1 MHDLRLVREG
11 LDDLREAMRRR
22 GELDALG
29 PQLDRCEGLERE
41 RRLLI
46 QAVEERKAARNAS
59 SQEVARRKRAGEPAE
74 DLITTGRALGE
85 EISRLERELADAEG
99 QLASILLEIPN
110 VTAPDVPEGDESH
123 NVIVR
128 TWGVPRPSEGVRPH
142 WEIAAEHGLVDVERA
157 AKISGSGFALL
168 RGVGARLVRSM
179 LSFFLDVHARE
190 HGYEE
195 VWPPVL
201 VNRTSMTGTGQLPKF
216 EDDAY
221 RIEGDDLFLIPTA
234 EVPVTNLY
242 RDEILDGAALPMALC
257 AYTPC
262 FRREAGSAG
271 KDTRG
276 VLRVHQFDKVELV
289 RYCAPERSDAELATL
304 LGHAE
309 SILQR
314 LGIPYRVKLLAAG
327 DTGFASAK
335 TYDLEAWAPGVG
347 AWLEVSSCSTF
358 TDFQARRSN
367 IRFRPAKG
375 EKPRFVHTLNGSGV
389 AVPRTFACILEHYQ
403 QPDGSVV
410 VPDVLRP
417 YFGSDRIG

>member
-1 MHDLRLVREG
+1 MHDVRLVRER

-22 GELDALG
+22 DALRALG
-29 PQLDRCEGLERE
+29 PQLDKCEGLERD

-46 QAVEERKAARNAS
+46 QAVEERKAARNAG
-59 SQEVARRKRAGEPAE
+59 SQEVARRKRAGEPAD
-74 DLITTGRALGE
+74 DLIANGRALGE
-85 EISRLERELADAEG
+85 EIGRLEQELADAEG
-99 QLASILLEIPN
+99 QLAAILLEVPN
-110 VTAPDVPEGDESH
+110 ITVADVPAGDESN

-128 TWGVPRPSEGVRPH
+128 SWGEPRPSDGVRPH
-142 WEIAAEHGLVDVERA
+142 WEIASEHGLFDLERA
-157 AKISGSGFALL
+157 AKISGSGFAVF
-168 RGVGARLVRSM
+168 RGAGSRLVRA
-179 LSFFLDVHARE
+179 LLNFFLDVHSRE

-195 VWPPVL
+195 VWTPVL
-201 VNRTSMTGTGQLPKF
+201 VNRASMTGTGQLPKF

-221 RIEGDDLFLIPTA
+221 RIAEGDLFLIPTA

-242 RDEILDGAALPMALC
+242 RDEILDGAELPKTFC

-276 VLRVHQFDKVELV
+276 ILRMHQFDKVELV
-289 RYCAPERSDAELATL
+289 RYCAPERSEEELATL

-309 SILQR
+309 SMLQR
-314 LGIPYRVKLLAAG
+314 LGLPYRVKLLAAG
-327 DTGFASAK
+327 DTGFSSAK

-358 TDFQARRSN
+358 TDFQARRAN

-375 EKPRFVHTLNGSGV
+375 EKPRFVHTLNGSGL
-389 AVPRTFACILEHYQ
+389 AFPRTLACILEHYQ
-403 QPDGSVV
+403 QPDGTVI
-410 VPDVLRP
+410 VPEVLRP
-417 YFGSDRIG
+417 YVGSERIG

>member
-1 MHDLRLVREG
+1 MHDVRLVRER
-11 LDDLREAMRRR
+11 LDELREAMRRR
-22 GELDALG
+22 EALDALG

-59 SQEVARRKRAGEPAE
+59 SQEVARRKRAGEPAD
-74 DLITTGRALGE
+74 DLIAQGRALGE
-85 EISRLERELADAEG
+85 EIGRLERELGDAEG
-99 QLASILLEIPN
+99 QLQSILLEVPN
-110 VTAPDVPEGDESH
+110 VTAPDVPAGDESH

-128 TWGVPRPSEGVRPH
+128 SWGEPRPPAGVRPH
-142 WEIAAEHGLVDVERA
+142 WEIAAEHGLIDLERA
-157 AKISGSGFALL
+157 AKISGSGFAVF
-168 RGVGARLVRSM
+168 RGSGARLVRA
-179 LSFFLDVHARE
+179 LLNFFLDVHTRE

-195 VWPPVL
+195 IWSPVL
-201 VNRTSMTGTGQLPKF
+201 VNRASMTGTGQLPKF

-221 RIEGDDLFLIPTA
+221 KVAGDEIFLIPTA

-242 RDEILDGAALPMALC
+242 RDEIVDGAELPKGFC

-276 VLRVHQFDKVELV
+276 VLRMHQFDKVELV
-289 RYCAPERSDAELATL
+289 RYCAPEQSDTELATL

-309 SILQR
+309 SMLQR

-335 TYDLEAWAPGVG
+335 T
-347 AWLEVSSCSTF
+347 
-358 TDFQARRSN
+358 
-367 IRFRPAKG
+367 
-375 EKPRFVHTLNGSGV
+375 
-389 AVPRTFACILEHYQ
+389 
-403 QPDGSVV
+403 
-410 VPDVLRP
+410 
-417 YFGSDRIG
+417 